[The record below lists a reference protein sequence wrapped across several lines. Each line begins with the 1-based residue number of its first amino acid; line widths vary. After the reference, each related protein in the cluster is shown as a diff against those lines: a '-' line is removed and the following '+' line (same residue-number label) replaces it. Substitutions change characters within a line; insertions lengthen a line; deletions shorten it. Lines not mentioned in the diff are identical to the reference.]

1 MIVDNPKPRHF
12 KAASSPKRKLKPRKS
27 AFNSNLSTN
36 YELMLR
42 LYLINKEHKMAKAG
56 LQYPRLAEDSRME
69 QTKPVSSTVW
79 NNIVQVINKANQLI
93 STFSH
98 PKMEVLSK

>member
-1 MIVDNPKPRHF
+1 MIVDNPRPRQF
-12 KAASSPKRKLKPRKS
+12 KAASSPKRKLQPRKS
-27 AFNSNLSTN
+27 AFNSNLSTS

-42 LYLINKEHKMAKAG
+42 LYLINKEHKLTKAG
-56 LQYPRLAEDSRME
+56 LQHPRLVEQARIE